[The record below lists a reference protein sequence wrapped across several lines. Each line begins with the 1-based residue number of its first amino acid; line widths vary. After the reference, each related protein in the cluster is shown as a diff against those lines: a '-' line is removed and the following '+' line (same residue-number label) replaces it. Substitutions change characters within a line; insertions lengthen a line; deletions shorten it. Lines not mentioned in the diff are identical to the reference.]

1 MLCLTFE
8 QIARMEGQI
17 SSSLKF
23 DKRACRK
30 SSLAFHWNREWKK
43 FASDEAA
50 HFCPMSNLIQK
61 HPQAQLIAS
70 FSTFSCSCF
79 CCRTLPLSH
88 CKEAFCAFLPKRL
101 ERRGP
106 TMVLTGQFL
115 FWIWSALLTMTSQ
128 IDWIQRQF
136 QQIQIRAT
144 WQLMSSVVV
153 MLCCAQCKWQ
163 YFCNVDMQVHV
174 EKQLLDCKRVQDVS
188 GICRCFLCLPF
199 PTLLSYILY
208 IFFYKFTYVK

>member
-30 SSLAFHWNREWKK
+30 SSLAFHWKREWKK

-50 HFCPMSNLIQK
+50 LFCPMSNLIQK

-106 TMVLTGQFL
+106 TMVLSGQFL
-115 FWIWSALLTMTSQ
+115 FWTFGQRCWLWLPRLIGFKDNFSRFKSVQLDSWCLL
-128 IDWIQRQF
+128 
-136 QQIQIRAT
+136 
-144 WQLMSSVVV
+144 L
-153 MLCCAQCKWQ
+153 
-163 YFCNVDMQVHV
+163 
-174 EKQLLDCKRVQDVS
+174 
-188 GICRCFLCLPF
+188 
-199 PTLLSYILY
+199 
-208 IFFYKFTYVK
+208 